1 MVPAALGTQT
11 AASIVRPASFCGC
24 IGWKPTYGALSM
36 EGIHPLAPSL
46 DTLGFFLRDL
56 DLVAPLY
63 GALSGTALQAPRLK
77 PRMAFSRTETWD
89 KAEPSTRAAIGK
101 FAAPY
106 PEVNLSAG
114 LVEAQIAIMGAEAAL
129 SLAGEPQAQL
139 SAKLRAF
146 LDAGRA
152 VTPEQLRTAHER
164 ARRGREEIERIFEQF
179 DALITIAAAGEAP
192 LGLDS
197 TGDPLHSRIW
207 TLLGTPCVS
216 LPLLKGPAGLPLGVQ
231 VVGPRG
237 RDDLLLAAARAL
249 IS

>member
-1 MVPAALGTQT
+1 M
-11 AASIVRPASFCGC
+11 
-24 IGWKPTYGALSM
+24 
-36 EGIHPLAPSL
+36 
-46 DTLGFFLRDL
+46 
-56 DLVAPLY
+56 
-63 GALSGTALQAPRLK
+63 
-77 PRMAFSRTETWD
+77 
-89 KAEPSTRAAIGK
+89 
-101 FAAPY
+101 
-106 PEVNLSAG
+106 
-114 LVEAQIAIMGAEAAL
+114 
-129 SLAGEPQAQL
+129 
-139 SAKLRAF
+139 
-146 LDAGRA
+146 
-152 VTPEQLRTAHER
+152 TPEQLRTAHER